1 MASQNAA
8 RKAWNEAM
16 KATAGTAA
24 LPAVLQRRPQKRR
37 SDRNKKQERR
47 AKARKVAVSSG
58 ESDEYQTA
66 VWIDSLEGVDPAV
79 AVDDDE
85 EFDELGE
92 IEGSSKS
99 KSKRGRGRGAG
110 SGSSKAKSAAGAL
123 PKRFLPRTLASILTD
138 EHGREDSTAKRFL
151 DAEPHLVPERQ
162 LPRRKFCPV
171 TGLEGVY
178 TEPKSGI
185 PFSSMKSLE
194 QIRERSPPWMT
205 LGGAAAFLEA
215 TKSIRDEEY

>member
-1 MASQNAA
+1 
-8 RKAWNEAM
+8 M

-47 AKARKVAVSSG
+47 AKARKVAVSG
-58 ESDEYQTA
+58 ESDEYRTA
-66 VWIDSLEGVDPAV
+66 VWIDSLEEVDPAI
-79 AVDDDE
+79 AADDDE

-92 IEGSSKS
+92 IEGP
-99 KSKRGRGRGAG
+99 KSKRGRGRG
-110 SGSSKAKSAAGAL
+110 SNKAKAGAL

-138 EHGREDSTAKRFL
+138 EHGREDSTAKLFL
-151 DAEPHLVPERQ
+151 DAEPRLPPNKQ

-171 TGLEGVY
+171 TGLAGVY

-185 PFSSMKSLE
+185 PYSNMKSLE
-194 QIRERSPPWMT
+194 QIRERYPPWMT
-205 LGGAAAFLEA
+205 LGGSAAYLEA
-215 TKSIRDEEY
+215 TKSIRDDEY

>member
-24 LPAVLQRRPQKRR
+24 LPPAFQGRPQKRR
-37 SDRNKKQERR
+37 SGRNKKQERR
-47 AKARKVAVSSG
+47 AKARKVAVTG
-58 ESDEYQTA
+58 ESDEYNMA

-79 AVDDDE
+79 VVDDDE

-92 IEGSSKS
+92 IEGTKTKRRRGKGANKS
-99 KSKRGRGRGAG
+99 KTV
-110 SGSSKAKSAAGAL
+110 AL
-123 PKRFLPRTLASILTD
+123 PKRFLPRNLASILTD
-138 EHGREDSTAKRFL
+138 EHGREDSTARMFMS
-151 DAEPHLVPERQ
+151 AEPRLKPEEQ

-171 TGLEGVY
+171 TGLEGIY

-185 PFSSMKSLE
+185 PYANLKSLE

-205 LGGAAAFLEA
+205 LGGAAAYLEA
-215 TKSIRDEEY
+215 TKSIRDDEY

>member
-1 MASQNAA
+1 MASQSAA

-16 KATAGTAA
+16 RSVASSAA
-24 LPAVLQRRPQKRR
+24 LPPAFQRRPQKRR

-47 AKARKVAVSSG
+47 AKARKVAVSG
-58 ESDEYQTA
+58 ESDEYNTA

-79 AVDDDE
+79 VVDDDE
-85 EFDELGE
+85 EFDELDDLD
-92 IEGSSKS
+92 GSK
-99 KSKRGRGRGAG
+99 KTKRGRGRGG
-110 SGSSKAKSAAGAL
+110 SKAKTGTL

-138 EHGREDSTAKRFL
+138 EHGREDSTARLFL
-151 DAEPHLVPERQ
+151 CAESRLRPDKQ

-171 TGLEGVY
+171 TGMEGVY

-185 PFSSMKSLE
+185 PYANLKSLE

-205 LGGAAAFLEA
+205 LGGSAAFLEA
-215 TKSIRDEEY
+215 TKSIRDDEY

>member
-1 MASQNAA
+1 MASTSAA

-24 LPAVLQRRPQKRR
+24 LPPAFQGRPQKRR
-37 SDRNKKQERR
+37 SGRNKKQERR
-47 AKARKVAVSSG
+47 AKARKVAVTG
-58 ESDEYQTA
+58 ESDEYNMA

-79 AVDDDE
+79 LVDDDE

-92 IEGSSKS
+92 IDGT
-99 KSKRGRGRGAG
+99 
-110 SGSSKAKSAAGAL
+110 KAKKGRRGKGGNKAKTGAL

-138 EHGREDSTAKRFL
+138 EHGREDSTARLFMC
-151 DAEPHLVPERQ
+151 AEPRLKPDKQ

-185 PFSSMKSLE
+185 SYASLKSLE
-194 QIRERSPPWMT
+194 QIRERSPPWMN
-205 LGGAAAFLEA
+205 LGGAAAYLEA
-215 TKSIRDEEY
+215 TKSIRDDEY

>member
-1 MASQNAA
+1 MASQSAA

-16 KATAGTAA
+16 KKTAGTAA
-24 LPAVLQRRPQKRR
+24 MPQLLGRPQKRR
-37 SDRNKKQERR
+37 SGRNKKQERR
-47 AKARKVAVSSG
+47 AKARKVAVTG
-58 ESDEYQTA
+58 ESDEYNMA

-79 AVDDDE
+79 VVDDDE

-92 IEGSSKS
+92 MEGAAKG
-99 KSKRGRGRGAG
+99 KRRRGKGG
-110 SGSSKAKSAAGAL
+110 NKGKTGAL

-138 EHGREDSTAKRFL
+138 EHGREDSTARLFMC
-151 DAEPHLVPERQ
+151 AEPRLTPEKQ
-162 LPRRKFCPV
+162 LPRRRFCPV
-171 TGLEGVY
+171 TGLEGIY

-185 PFSSMKSLE
+185 PYANLKSLE

-205 LGGAAAFLEA
+205 LGGAAAYLEA

>member
-24 LPAVLQRRPQKRR
+24 LPPALLGRPQKRR
-37 SDRNKKQERR
+37 SGRNKKQERR
-47 AKARKVAVSSG
+47 AKARKVAVTG
-58 ESDEYQTA
+58 ESDEYNMA

-79 AVDDDE
+79 VVDDDE
-85 EFDELGE
+85 EFDELGKM
-92 IEGSSKS
+92 EGTTKG
-99 KSKRGRGRGAG
+99 KRRRGKGG
-110 SGSSKAKSAAGAL
+110 SKAKTGAL
-123 PKRFLPRTLASILTD
+123 PKRFLPRTLASILMD
-138 EHGREDSTAKRFL
+138 EHGREDSTARLFMC
-151 DAEPHLVPERQ
+151 AEPRLTPDKQ
-162 LPRRKFCPV
+162 LPRRRFCPV
-171 TGLEGVY
+171 TGLEGIY

-185 PFSSMKSLE
+185 PYANLKSLE

-205 LGGAAAFLEA
+205 LGGAAAYLEA

>member
-16 KATAGTAA
+16 RATAGTAA
-24 LPAVLQRRPQKRR
+24 LPPAFQRRPQKRR

-47 AKARKVAVSSG
+47 AKARKVAVSGGG
-58 ESDEYQTA
+58 ESDEYNMA

-79 AVDDDE
+79 VADDDE
-85 EFDELGE
+85 EFDELDDLDG
-92 IEGSSKS
+92 KN
-99 KSKRGRGRGAG
+99 KPKRGRGRGG
-110 SGSSKAKSAAGAL
+110 NKAKTGTL

-138 EHGREDSTAKRFL
+138 EHGREDSTARLFL
-151 DAEPHLVPERQ
+151 CAEARLPPEKQ

-171 TGLEGVY
+171 TGMEGVY
-178 TEPKSGI
+178 TEPKSEI
-185 PFSSMKSLE
+185 PYANLKSLE

-205 LGGAAAFLEA
+205 LGGSAAFLEA
-215 TKSIRDEEY
+215 TKSIRDDEY

>member
-24 LPAVLQRRPQKRR
+24 LPQALQGRPLKRR

-47 AKARKVAVSSG
+47 AKARKVAVSG
-58 ESDEYQTA
+58 ESDEYNMA
-66 VWIDSLEGVDPAV
+66 VWIDTLEGVDPAV

-85 EFDELGE
+85 EFDELDDLDGN
-92 IEGSSKS
+92 KP
-99 KSKRGRGRGAG
+99 KRGRGKGG
-110 SGSSKAKSAAGAL
+110 NKSKTVAL

-138 EHGREDSTAKRFL
+138 EHGREDSTAKLFL
-151 DAEPHLVPERQ
+151 CAEPHLSPSKQ

-185 PFSSMKSLE
+185 PYANLKSLE

-205 LGGAAAFLEA
+205 LGGSAAFLEA
-215 TKSIRDEEY
+215 TKSIRDDEY